1 MRVGITLPAMI
12 PGTPGDQALTWARKA
27 DEGPFSSLAIGERLL
42 WPGYDVM
49 VTLAAAAAVTNRV
62 RLVSTIVVMPLHS
75 AIVVA
80 KQAAT
85 IDVISNGRVTL
96 GVGIGGRDDDFR
108 AVGASFENRHAHME
122 EQVAAMR
129 RLWRGEPA
137 LPGLDSVGPLPV
149 QKGGPEVL
157 VGSIFPAAVKRV
169 ARWADGLSAWSFEP
183 NAAAL
188 RETFRLMEDAW
199 RAAGRAGRPRLVAG
213 FWYALGPG
221 AEATL
226 RTYVA
231 KYLGYFGVEVALM
244 TAHSVRTTNVNA
256 VRDAL
261 RSFADAG
268 VDEAIP
274 VPVSA
279 DIDQLDRLADLVG

>member
-1 MRVGITLPAMI
+1 MRVGITLPSMI
-12 PGTPGDQALTWARKA
+12 PGTAGDRALAWARKA

-42 WPGYDVM
+42 WPGHDVM
-49 VTLAAAAAVTNRV
+49 VTLAAAAAVTKRV

-75 AIVVA
+75 AVVVA

-108 AVGASFENRHAHME
+108 AVGASFENRHARME
-122 EQVAAMR
+122 EQVATMR
-129 RLWRGEPA
+129 RLWQGEPP

-149 QKGGPEVL
+149 QKGGPEIL

-169 ARWADGLSAWSFEP
+169 ACWADGLSAWSFEP

-188 RETFRLMEDAW
+188 QESFRLMEDAW

-213 FWYALGPG
+213 FWFALGPG
-221 AEATL
+221 AEETL
-226 RTYVA
+226 RTYVG
-231 KYLGYFGVEVALM
+231 KYLGYFGVEVAHM
-244 TAHSVRTTNVNA
+244 TARSVRTTNRKT

-261 RSFADAG
+261 RAFADAG